1 METSIREIRI
11 LSGLQAGASLTLP
24 FGQYIIGTADDCD
37 VILNDRQMA
46 PYHARVFLDE
56 STVRVESDEGVIF
69 TLDNQ
74 EALEGEVS
82 LGVLFRAGNT
92 WFVIENSE
100 VLWPDMQSIF
110 AEMKPLSRVSG
121 LEEAEEERM
130 PVEIFPYDTE
140 NEEPSLV
147 EEGVYPLHAT
157 EENQTVLVAEPQHFP
172 LWSIGFFRQHAIKTL
187 VAIFVLGIAILCV
200 FLVLSPKEKSK
211 EDPAKLAIL
220 ASMKQIEQILQK
232 MHLKQ
237 RVTVAENKQGKFVLS
252 GYLATD
258 QDMAD
263 LVDALAK
270 LHLKLDLRLFT
281 EVSIVSAANH
291 ILRTSQLPIKAMS
304 LGMGRIQLI
313 GAAPNYESIDTL
325 SQKMVNT
332 IDGLRGIESDVLIG
346 DQLLSKLRQMI
357 VDRGLAGKVALTMN
371 NGEAVI
377 NGALDIREMAQWEQL
392 MAEFVS
398 IYGNILPIRA
408 SFPPTSTMLPFRV
421 LSAFSGEIP
430 FIVTNNGQKVTL
442 GGRIQGYTLVNV
454 TDQEIVFDGP
464 RKVQIQR

>member
-46 PYHARVFLDE
+46 LYHARVYLDE
-56 STVRVESDEGVIF
+56 LVVRVESDEGVIF

-74 EALEGEVS
+74 EAAEGEIG

-92 WFVIENSE
+92 WFVIEDSE
-100 VLWPDMQSIF
+100 AAWPDMQSIF
-110 AEMKPLSRVSG
+110 AEMKPLSRVSAP
-121 LEEAEEERM
+121 EESEEVM
-130 PVEIFPYDTE
+130 PVEIFPYETA
-140 NEEPSLV
+140 NEEAALEEEEAYALNTADENHTALV
-147 EEGVYPLHAT
+147 S
-157 EENQTVLVAEPQHFP
+157 EPQHFP
-172 LWSIGFFRQHAIKTL
+172 LWSIGFFRQHAIKSL

-200 FLVLSPKEKSK
+200 FLVLSPKEKPK
-211 EDPAKLAIL
+211 EDPAKLAVL
-220 ASMKQIEQILQK
+220 ANMKQIEQILQK

-263 LVDALAK
+263 LIDALAK
-270 LHLKLDLRLFT
+270 LHIKLDLRLFT
-281 EVSIVSAANH
+281 EASIVNAANH

-304 LGMGRIQLI
+304 LGMGRVQLI

-325 SQKMVNT
+325 TQKMVNT
-332 IDGLRGIESDVLIG
+332 IDGLRGIDSDVLIG

-371 NGEAVI
+371 NGEAVV

-398 IYGNILPIRA
+398 TYGNILPIRA
-408 SFPPTSTMLPFRV
+408 SFPPTSNMLPFRV

-430 FIVTNNGQKVTL
+430 FIVTDNGQKVTL